1 MKLNYDPEGDVLEV
15 IFNESLHR
23 GEKKVYKLRDGMI
36 LYVSPD
42 KMLPVQLTLVN
53 YRKAAQ
59 LPAIF
64 FEGWLKL
71 DKDEQRDILPILT
84 SPPVSAF
91 LRFDPQSGYGHLS
104 TPGVMEVVSA
114 AV

>member
-1 MKLNYDPEGDVLEV
+1 MRLNYDPEGDVLEV
-15 IFNESLHR
+15 IFSEALHR
-23 GEKKVYKLRDGMI
+23 GEKKAYKLREGMI
-36 LYVSPD
+36 LYVSPG

-59 LPAIF
+59 LPAIY

-71 DKDEQRDILPILT
+71 NKDEQKKVLPIIT

-114 AV
+114 EV

>member
-1 MKLNYDPEGDVLEV
+1 MKLNYDPEGDLLEV
-15 IFNESLHR
+15 IFNEALHR
-23 GEKKVYKLRDGMI
+23 GEKKAYKLREGMI
-36 LYVSPD
+36 LYVCPD
-42 KMLPVQLTLVN
+42 KMVAVQLTLVN

-59 LPAIF
+59 LPAIY

-71 DKDEQRDILPILT
+71 NEEEQRNILPILT
-84 SPPVSAF
+84 SPPVAAF